1 MWVGFAVDGRAP
13 LTSRS
18 LALAFIS
25 PDAPSEGTLGAKV
38 RHIRGHR

>member
-1 MWVGFAVDGRAP
+1 MWVGFAVDGRAL

-25 PDAPSEGTLGAKV
+25 PDDPGEGALGA
-38 RHIRGHR
+38 RS